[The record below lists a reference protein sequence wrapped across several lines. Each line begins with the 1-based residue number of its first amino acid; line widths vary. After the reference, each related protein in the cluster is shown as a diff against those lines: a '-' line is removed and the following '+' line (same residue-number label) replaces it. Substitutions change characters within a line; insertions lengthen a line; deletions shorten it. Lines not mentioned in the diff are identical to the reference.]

1 MIFKKKK
8 GENDIFLK
16 DYIASLILLAYNFE
30 LFFHKRK
37 KNYEDDLKKRKEN
50 LEKKNDNLL
59 GVKTKFITTKMP

>member
-37 KNYEDDLKKRKEN
+37 KNYEDDLKKRQEN
-50 LEKKNDNLL
+50 LEK
-59 GVKTKFITTKMP
+59 